1 MPGDNAAEVGA
12 AIEALRIAM
21 LAADRAALERLTD
34 DELVYGHTSG
44 RTETK
49 LQFIEGLVSGK
60 SGYSEIVVTGQS
72 IKVIDHVAVVHQAW
86 DALRSN
92 APPGDRLKLAAL
104 SVWLRRSGQWKLLAR
119 QAVK

>member
-1 MPGDNAAEVGA
+1 MPGDNAAEAGA
-12 AIEALRIAM
+12 AIDALRIAM
-21 LAADRAALERLTD
+21 LTADRPALERLTD

-60 SGYSEIVVTGQS
+60 SGYSEIVVTSQS
-72 IKVIDHVAVVHQAW
+72 IKIIDDVAVVHQTW
-86 DALRSN
+86 DAVRNN
-92 APPGDRLKLAAL
+92 APPGARLKLAAL
-104 SVWLRRSGQWKLLAR
+104 SVWLRRSGHWKLVAR